1 MSVISIGL
9 DGTGVGVASIG
20 VAVAST
26 GLRITVANN
35 LLVRVGVV
43 TVISVIALVASMV
56 GMD

>member
-1 MSVISIGL
+1 M
-9 DGTGVGVASIG
+9 ASIG

-43 TVISVIALVASMV
+43 TVIALVASMV